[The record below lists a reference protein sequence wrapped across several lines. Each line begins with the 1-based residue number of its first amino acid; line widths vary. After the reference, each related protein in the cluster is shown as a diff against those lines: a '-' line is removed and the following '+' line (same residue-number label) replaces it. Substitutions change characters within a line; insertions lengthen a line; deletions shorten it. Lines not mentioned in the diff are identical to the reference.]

1 MSGDFV
7 SSATFCGVT
16 VVLLDG
22 RARWECDG
30 QWTCGVG
37 WGWGWIWIDIE
48 RHRDGEV
55 DIRKQTER
63 AMAKQRSVSGNMDGE
78 RVLNG
83 RKIYRDGT

>member
-1 MSGDFV
+1 M
-7 SSATFCGVT
+7 
-16 VVLLDG
+16 
-22 RARWECDG
+22 
-30 QWTCGVG
+30 G

-63 AMAKQRSVSGNMDGE
+63 AMANQRSGSGNMDGE

>member
-1 MSGDFV
+1 M
-7 SSATFCGVT
+7 
-16 VVLLDG
+16 
-22 RARWECDG
+22 
-30 QWTCGVG
+30 G

-63 AMAKQRSVSGNMDGE
+63 AMAKQRGVSGNMDGE